1 MNLQDLY
8 EKSLCKKCYIKAFGL
23 KKKEIEKIVL
33 SYEQCECDNCGKH
46 DNIVEYV
53 ED

>member
-8 EKSLCKKCYIKAFGL
+8 EKSLCRKCYIKAFKL
-23 KKKEIEKIVL
+23 SKKEIDKVVL
-33 SYEQCECDNCGKH
+33 SYEQCECDNCGKY
-46 DNIVEYV
+46 DYTVDYV